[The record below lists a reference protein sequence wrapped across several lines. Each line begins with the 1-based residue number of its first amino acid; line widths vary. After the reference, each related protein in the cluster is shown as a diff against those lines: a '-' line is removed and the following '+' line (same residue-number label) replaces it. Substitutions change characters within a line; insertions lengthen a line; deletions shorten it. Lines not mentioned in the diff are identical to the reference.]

1 MNSLR
6 ICSVLGTWLFFS
18 LRMFLLYIWKGE
30 CTDFFGARVSV
41 PEVHT
46 CFIIYIG
53 LSLAGE
59 KRFTE
64 IDLLVI
70 DVFLIQE
77 SFFED
82 KVENVTH

>member
-1 MNSLR
+1 
-6 ICSVLGTWLFFS
+6 
-18 LRMFLLYIWKGE
+18 MF
-30 CTDFFGARVSV
+30 
-41 PEVHT
+41 HT
-46 CFIIYIG
+46 CIYIG